1 MTHLTPINPPIGCTQ
16 FINTQQQ
23 VKLVLKEKVLSIT
36 GDAFDIILD
45 PQNGQNPY
53 PIFKVDPSLLTSRKS
68 FYDMQ
73 GNHLFDLKK
82 EHFHLVHSY
91 FKAVDPNGKKFFEV
105 KSGFQ
110 LIGSKATA
118 TFTSSHGK
126 EETLVV
132 KGNWRDSTA
141 EIIDETRGVVVA
153 QIHRKSMFS
162 SFSTFA
168 FDQNT
173 YGLTVAPGVDFAL
186 MAALCISFDELNN
199 EAQS

>member
-110 LIGSKATA
+110 R
-118 TFTSSHGK
+118 
-126 EETLVV
+126 E
-132 KGNWRDSTA
+132 
-141 EIIDETRGVVVA
+141 
-153 QIHRKSMFS
+153 FS
-162 SFSTFA
+162 SCPSLITIEVLSLVA
-168 FDQNT
+168 WGRNGGRGGRTLFD
-173 YGLTVAPGVDFAL
+173 
-186 MAALCISFDELNN
+186 C
-199 EAQS
+199 